1 MKKDTEQRYP
11 LPSAFRKHFVVD
23 MASNKT
29 SKEKKGIE
37 TDYRTPGLRSAQTT
51 TLFRAVNPELFVKPV
66 NRTTEFCVTPPKSPG
81 SRCKVAQM
89 REHHGDHGDQTG
101 LQFLADV
108 NL

>member
-51 TLFRAVNPELFVKPV
+51 TLFRAVNPELFVKP
-66 NRTTEFCVTPPKSPG
+66 TIDGIWTDY
-81 SRCKVAQM
+81 
-89 REHHGDHGDQTG
+89 HHLVCRLSG
-101 LQFLADV
+101 LPTCYERKQPAALRGHRQ
-108 NL
+108 